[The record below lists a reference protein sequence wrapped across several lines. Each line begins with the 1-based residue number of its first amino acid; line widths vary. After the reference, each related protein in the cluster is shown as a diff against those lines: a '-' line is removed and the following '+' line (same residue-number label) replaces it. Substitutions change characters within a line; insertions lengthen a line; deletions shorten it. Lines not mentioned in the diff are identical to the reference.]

1 TKEELKTAVN
11 GWFQEQSVSRAKD
24 DELVNVINTNL
35 YLDRDMMFQKNVED
49 QVKKL
54 TVEDVNKVITKY
66 FKNYENWTVV
76 NGGDFDNFEV
86 KKDDKKID

>member
-1 TKEELKTAVN
+1 MN
-11 GWFQEQSVSRAKD
+11 GWVQEKNVSRAM
-24 DELVNVINTNL
+24 DEELADVINTNL
-35 YLDRDMMFQKNVED
+35 YYDRDMMFQKNLED

-54 TVEDVNKVITKY
+54 TVEDVNNVITKY

-76 NGGDFDNFEV
+76 NGGDFDNFEI